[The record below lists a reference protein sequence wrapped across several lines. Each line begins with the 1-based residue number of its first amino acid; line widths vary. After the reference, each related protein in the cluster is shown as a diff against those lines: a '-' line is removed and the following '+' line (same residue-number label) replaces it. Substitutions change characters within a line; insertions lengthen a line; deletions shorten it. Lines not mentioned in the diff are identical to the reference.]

1 MQQRKSTLGRPSG
14 TDGSDF
20 SYRMVVDPRY
30 KKVAE
35 GKSRLYTF
43 IVIQHHLL
51 QAAIQV
57 IGLLFLL
64 LSSFNSKGPNQLA
77 VSSVIIGF
85 LSLLVGELGR
95 RRSQTSLLRLYMF
108 ALSVATLIS
117 VAYTVGSGIS
127 LEVILNTSVWATK
140 KFELVEAGHA
150 IIGVLVNGLALGTT
164 VALVGNMSPPKRAS

>member
-43 IVIQHHLL
+43 IVI